1 MDVKPRMT
9 IQEVCRDM
17 RERGMP
23 ISPKS
28 LSDGIQVGAFPFGKV
43 LSVSGTGIR
52 NILILRKDYEAWARD
67 YL

>member
-1 MDVKPRMT
+1 MT

-28 LSDGIQVGAFPFGKV
+28 LADGIQVGAFPFGKV
-43 LSVSGTGIR
+43 LSTSGTGIR
-52 NILILRKDYEAWARD
+52 NILILRRDYEAWARE